1 MAPATNLF
9 DLKPLVVTA
18 LHLPELRLGQPP
30 IPMSWL
36 EDYVLKN
43 MAIFSQGGIPA
54 VILQEETL
62 NDSTA
67 RAENVAVMSVLAR
80 LARQEF
86 PHIHLGIIIQ
96 AHDPLAPLA
105 IAHASGAD
113 FVRIKV
119 FVGAMLKSEGI
130 HQGCGIAARDY
141 RTLLGR
147 EDIHILADVHD
158 RTGYP
163 ITDVPIE
170 TASEWAVRTGADS
183 LILTGFTDEESLR
196 HLKAV
201 REAGI
206 RVPLLLGGGATCEN
220 VSEMLTYADGVIVS
234 SALKR
239 TAAGP
244 QDPVQWDLEKVERFM
259 EAARKN
265 HHYVPG

>member
-1 MAPATNLF
+1 MTPAKTLF

-18 LHLPELRLGQPP
+18 LHLPELRLGRPP
-30 IPMSWL
+30 VSMRWL

-43 MAIFSQGGIPA
+43 MAIFSEGGIPA

-62 NDSTA
+62 NSSSA
-67 RAENVAVMSVLAR
+67 RPENVAVMSVLAR

-119 FVGAMLKSEGI
+119 FVGAMVKSEGLQ
-130 HQGCGIAARDY
+130 QGCGVAARDY
-141 RTLLGR
+141 RTALGR
-147 EDIHILADVHD
+147 PDIRILADVHD

-163 ITDVPIE
+163 LDNAPIE
-170 TASEWAVRTGADS
+170 MASEWAVRTGADS
-183 LILTGFTDEESLR
+183 LILTGSTPEESLR
-196 HLKAV
+196 YLRSV

-206 RVPLLLGGGATCEN
+206 CVPLLLGGGATCEN
-220 VSEMLTYADGVIVS
+220 VSEMLNCADGVIVS

-239 TAAGP
+239 AAAGP
-244 QDPVQWDLEKVERFM
+244 EDLVQWDLEKVKRFVG
-259 EAARKN
+259 AAHNPHR
-265 HHYVPG
+265 